1 LGDEPEMLTS
11 QNIDSSKL
19 IAESSKE
26 RITRGKLGNEFELVY
41 KGKKEESQGV
51 FAGGKKPKAGGRKNQ
66 Q

>member
-26 RITRGKLGNEFELVY
+26 RSTRGKLGNKLVY
-41 KGKKEESQGV
+41 KGKSGGSQGESN
-51 FAGGKKPKAGGRKNQ
+51 KRKA
-66 Q
+66 